1 MVTTSGELSRG
12 RIWLMA
18 AACGASVANLY
29 YNQPML
35 GVIARSLHLTA
46 HQVGLVP
53 TLTQIGYA
61 LGLLFL
67 APLGDQL
74 ERKRLILV
82 MTALLSLSLA
92 GAAVAP
98 SFLMLGLFSLLLGA
112 LSTIAQQI
120 VPFAAQL
127 AAPGQRGKVVGTVM
141 SGLLIGILLART
153 LSGEVAAHAGWRT
166 MYGIAAV
173 AMVVLGLV
181 LAWGL
186 PRSQPTVSMSYAQL
200 MRSLWHLLRTE
211 PALRESSLVG
221 ALMFGTF
228 SAFWATLTLFLES
241 PAYHQGA
248 DVAGLFGL
256 VGAAGAL
263 AAPLAGRSADK
274 SGPRS
279 VLRLATLIVFVS
291 FIVFGVA
298 GHLMAGLILG
308 VILMDL
314 GVQSAQIA
322 NQARIYA
329 LQPEARSRLNTVY
342 MVSYF
347 IGGAAGSL
355 LGNLAWT
362 RAGWTGVSGLGGVM
376 ALAAFGRLIFTRRPA
391 V

>member
-1 MVTTSGELSRG
+1 MVTHSSDLSRG

-67 APLGDQL
+67 APLGDRL

-82 MTALLSLSLA
+82 MTALLSLSLT
-92 GAAVAP
+92 GAAIAP
-98 SFLMLGLFSLLLGA
+98 SFLLLGLFSLLLGA

-186 PRSQPTVSMSYAQL
+186 PRSRPTVSMTYGQL
-200 MRSLWHLLRTE
+200 MRSLWHLLATE

-228 SAFWATLTLFLES
+228 SVFWATLTLFLES

-291 FIVFGVA
+291 FIIFGLV
-298 GHLMAGLILG
+298 GHLMPGLILG

-347 IGGAAGSL
+347 IGGASGSL

-362 RAGWTGVSGLGGVM
+362 RAGWTGVSWLGGVM
-376 ALAAFGRLIFTRRPA
+376 ALAAFGRLALVRRPA
-391 V
+391 A